1 MVLKAA
7 TSHGEEPEVETEHYT
22 RASLEAAVANALATS
37 GGVDAWDVKVRSVG
51 EEIVLDGSVATAAE
65 IERATA
71 VAQSVEGVG
80 PVRNQIV
87 VGRHGNGRNH

>member
-7 TSHGEEPEVETEHYT
+7 TFHGEEPEVETEHYT

-37 GGVDAWDVKVRSVG
+37 GGLDAWDVKVRSVG

-65 IERATA
+65 IERATE
-71 VAQSVEGVG
+71 VAQSVDGVG
-80 PVRNQIV
+80 SVRNQIV
-87 VGRHGNGRNH
+87 VGQHGNG

>member
-7 TSHGEEPEVETEHYT
+7 TFHGEEPEVETEHYT

-37 GGVDAWDVKVRSVG
+37 GGINAWDIKVRSVG
-51 EEIVLDGSVATAAE
+51 EEIVLDGSVATGAE
-65 IERATA
+65 IDRATE

-80 PVRNQIV
+80 LIRNQIV
-87 VGRHGNGRNH
+87 VGQHGNG